1 MDLQEVWKKL
11 NEDKLSKTTSQVSLL
26 SNFKSKHPVQK
37 LIVALQA
44 TLAFSLAF
52 GILFFVLIFFYSY
65 WLLQILLG
73 IIVIAYI
80 WFYLHNKNIY
90 KKLKREWESTLSGNV
105 HQALQSIYKI
115 VTDSSRLQ
123 ERAAIFIYPIS
134 ISAGYLIGLQGG
146 SGTNDI
152 EAVFLKKEILLVLL
166 GTIIVFTPLCYFLSK
181 WMYKV
186 SFGVYLKQLK
196 NLLENLN
203 KEG

>member
-44 TLAFSLAF
+44 TLAFSIAF

-90 KKLKREWESTLSGNV
+90 KKLKHEWESALSGNV

>member
-1 MDLQEVWKKL
+1 MDLQEVWNKL
-11 NEDKLSKTTSQVSLL
+11 NEDKLSKTSSKVSLL
-26 SNFKSKHPVQK
+26 ANFKSKHPVQK
-37 LIVALQA
+37 LIVALQV
-44 TLAFSLAF
+44 TLGFSIAF
-52 GILFFVLIFFYSY
+52 GILFFSLIFFYSY
-65 WLLQILLG
+65 WLLQVFLG
-73 IIVIAYI
+73 LIVLAYV
-80 WFYLHNKNIY
+80 WFYWHNNSIY
-90 KKLKREWESTLSGNV
+90 KVLKREWESTLSGNV
-105 HQALQSIYKI
+105 QQALSSIHQI
-115 VTDSSRLQ
+115 VTNSIRLQ

-186 SFGVYLKQLK
+186 SFGVYLKQLN
-196 NLLENLN
+196 NLLESLN

>member
-44 TLAFSLAF
+44 TLAFSIAF